1 MSFRIEKKIY
11 IKKEQ
16 LIEFKNFLFQK
27 NVREIYKPRKV
38 ESIYFDNYYNRIY
51 FDSIEGLCPRKKI
64 RIRNYP
70 ERKNKEYFLE
80 HKISSVEGRYKK
92 KNEISLDL
100 FNHLLK
106 FGIFD
111 PKYGVCK
118 PNLIVKYN
126 REYLKKDD
134 VRITIDTD
142 INYKLYNN
150 INIQKKDLD
159 IIIELKT
166 TIDKNLDDL
175 LKDYPF
181 QEIRF
186 SKYCNGMNLFKN

>member
-11 IKKEQ
+11 IKKEH

-27 NVREIYKPRKV
+27 NIREIYKPREV
-38 ESIYFDNYYNRIY
+38 ESIYFDNCFNQIY

-70 ERKNKEYFLE
+70 EKKNKEYFLE
-80 HKISSVEGRYKK
+80 YKISSVEGRYKK
-92 KNEISLDL
+92 KNEISLDV
-100 FNHLLK
+100 FNHHLK

-111 PKYGVCK
+111 TKYGVCK

-126 REYLKKDD
+126 REYLKKED

-150 INIQKKDLD
+150 NIQKKDSD
-159 IIIELKT
+159 SIIELKT
-166 TIDKNLDDL
+166 TINKNLDDL

-186 SKYCNGMNLFKN
+186 SKYCNGMELFKS

>member
-38 ESIYFDNYYNRIY
+38 ESIYFDNCYNQIY

-92 KNEISLDL
+92 K
-100 FNHLLK
+100 K
-106 FGIFD
+106 
-111 PKYGVCK
+111 
-118 PNLIVKYN
+118 
-126 REYLKKDD
+126 
-134 VRITIDTD
+134 
-142 INYKLYNN
+142 
-150 INIQKKDLD
+150 
-159 IIIELKT
+159 
-166 TIDKNLDDL
+166 
-175 LKDYPF
+175 
-181 QEIRF
+181 
-186 SKYCNGMNLFKN
+186 